1 MRYELDP
8 TTSRATVHAT
18 SSVHP
23 ITSSA
28 AVTGWVELTLAPD
41 GSVDLDQPVDG
52 WICVALAEMRSGN
65 PLVDREAERRL
76 QVRKHPT
83 MEGRLVSLAPAAP
96 DGGHE
101 HHYDGEGELTFRGQT
116 APLTGGLSVDVD
128 GDELTLTGDTTLD
141 VTDYGVQPPSL
152 LVIKVHS
159 LVRIELRATARAGGE
174 AAPAAAG
181 PGDAAVPDPTAP
193 QEHP

>member
-1 MRYELDP
+1 MLAATTIRGGMRYQLDP

-28 AVTGWVELTLAPD
+28 AVTGWIELTLAPD
-41 GSVDLDQPVDG
+41 GTVDLAQPVDG
-52 WICVALAEMRSGN
+52 WMCVELAEMRSGN

-83 MEGRLVSLAPAAP
+83 MEGRLVSLAPAVH
-96 DGGHE
+96 DGGHQ

-152 LVIKVHS
+152 LVIKVHA
-159 LVRIELRATARAGGE
+159 LVRIELRATARAVDADAVDG
-174 AAPAAAG
+174 AAPREQ
-181 PGDAAVPDPTAP
+181 P
-193 QEHP
+193 